1 MKEIESLVEVYDD
14 IEKVKK
20 ALSFCNYVGLN
31 KTIDEYYYDPKR
43 DDLKPNADNKIF
55 NCLRLRT
62 KSNNFYITY
71 KNDIYDG
78 DKWVYSNE
86 YETGIDSI
94 EVLKEIFDKL
104 GLVKFITIDNEKETY
119 TYENYEIVIENVKD
133 LGLFMEVE
141 YSIDTDADV
150 NKIKEEIQTFIDS
163 LHINVSSEL
172 NMGKP
177 ELYLKKH
184 NIELK

>member
-1 MKEIESLVEVYDD
+1 
-14 IEKVKK
+14 
-20 ALSFCNYVGLN
+20 
-31 KTIDEYYYDPKR
+31 
-43 DDLKPNADNKIF
+43 
-55 NCLRLRT
+55 
-62 KSNNFYITY
+62 
-71 KNDIYDG
+71 
-78 DKWVYSNE
+78 
-86 YETGIDSI
+86 
-94 EVLKEIFDKL
+94 
-104 GLVKFITIDNEKETY
+104 
-119 TYENYEIVIENVKD
+119 
-133 LGLFMEVE
+133 MEVE